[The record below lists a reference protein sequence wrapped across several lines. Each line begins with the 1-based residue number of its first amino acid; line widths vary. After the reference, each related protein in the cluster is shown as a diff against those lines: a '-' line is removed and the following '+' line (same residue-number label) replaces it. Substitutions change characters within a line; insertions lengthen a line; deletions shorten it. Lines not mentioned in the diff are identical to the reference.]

1 MTTTTRPHLLSLSVL
16 LALGAAPCLF
26 YVFSDAAGRD
36 AKDPNGFATLTATV
50 QEPVRRQ
57 ILQAAMTA
65 FAPSLEMK
73 ENVGFL
79 LTPALLVQE
88 IISDDVVVTYPCE

>member
-1 MTTTTRPHLLSLSVL
+1 MTTITGSRTLPLSILLGL
-16 LALGAAPCLF
+16 LGTIGFLHATGGAAHR
-26 YVFSDAAGRD
+26 GGQ
-36 AKDPNGFATLTATV
+36 DPNGFAALVAPAS
-50 QEPVRRQ
+50 EPVRRQ
-57 ILQAAMTA
+57 ILDAAMTA

-88 IISDDVVVTYPCE
+88 IISDDVIVTYHCE

>member
-1 MTTTTRPHLLSLSVL
+1 MTIVTRFRTLSLSILLGVGIAICVL
-16 LALGAAPCLF
+16 HVSG
-26 YVFSDAAGRD
+26 DAAHR
-36 AKDPNGFATLTATV
+36 AMKDPNGFAALTAPV

-57 ILQAAMTA
+57 ILSAAMTA

-88 IISDDVVVTYPCE
+88 IISDDVIVTYPCE